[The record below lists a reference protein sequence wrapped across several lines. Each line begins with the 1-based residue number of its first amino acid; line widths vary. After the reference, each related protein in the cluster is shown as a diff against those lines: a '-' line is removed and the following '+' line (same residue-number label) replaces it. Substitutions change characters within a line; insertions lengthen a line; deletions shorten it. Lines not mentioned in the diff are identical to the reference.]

1 MTKID
6 YDQQAS
12 DFLEK
17 TKTSI
22 TSEFLKNDYHFKNDT
37 NKRDIY
43 LVTITRGRRSFSFN
57 FGQSVV
63 DSQYYQDRIPER
75 TYSLCGKSR
84 TGNYSI
90 NDLSKYQSG
99 GQQLTLKKGK
109 TPTEYDILACL
120 IKSDP
125 GSLEDFCSNFGYDA
139 DSKTAEEIYEAIKQ
153 EWKNVQ
159 VIWTDEE
166 ISKLQ
171 EIE

>member
-1 MTKID
+1 MTTID
-6 YDQQAS
+6 YNKQAL

-17 TKTSI
+17 TKTI
-22 TSEFLKNDYHFKNDT
+22 IISEFLKNDYYFKNDT

-57 FGQSVV
+57 FGQSVI
-63 DSQYYQDRIPER
+63 DSQYYQDKIPER

-90 NDLSKYQSG
+90 NDLNKYQSG

-109 TPTEYDILACL
+109 TPTEYAILACFT
-120 IKSDP
+120 KSDP
-125 GSLEDFCSNFGYDA
+125 GSLEDFCSDFGYNA
-139 DSKTAEEIYEAIKQ
+139 DSKTADEIYEAVKQ

-159 VIWTDEE
+159 TIWTDEE
-166 ISKLQ
+166 ISELQ
-171 EIE
+171 EIQ